1 MRYALR
7 RATIVDRRICR
18 ARNSFLSPR
27 LGIVAKFFVPV
38 FKCVSLCGAW
48 WGDRIFMLRLV
59 LLLIVVALVLVG
71 PQLWTRR
78 VFAKHS
84 APRPDYPGTGGELAR
99 HLLNRFDLQHITVE
113 PTETGDHYDPVTK
126 AVRLT
131 PAIFDGKSLTA
142 ITIAAHEVGHAIQD
156 HLGYQPLAERTKLV
170 RIAQGAEKVG
180 AVLMMGI
187 PVAAAVARTPVAS
200 VVVMTA
206 GMATMGISTLVH
218 LVTLPVEWD
227 ASFRRA
233 LPVLRQGQYLTP
245 EDEQGARSILTAAA
259 LTYVAA
265 SLASLLNLWRWIAFL
280 RR

>member
-1 MRYALR
+1 MIRLALLVI
-7 RATIVDRRICR
+7 IV
-18 ARNSFLSPR
+18 
-27 LGIVAKFFVPV
+27 G
-38 FKCVSLCGAW
+38 
-48 WGDRIFMLRLV
+48 LV
-59 LLLIVVALVLVG
+59 ILG

-84 APRPDYPGTGGELAR
+84 TPRPDYPGTGAELAR
-99 HLLNRFDLQHITVE
+99 HLLNRFDLPHITVE
-113 PTETGDHYDPVTK
+113 PTEKGDHYDPVGK

-156 HLGYQPLAERTKLV
+156 HLGYQPLAERTRLV
-170 RIAQGAEKVG
+170 RVAQKAEKVG

-187 PVAAAVARTPVAS
+187 PIAAVVARTPVAS
-200 VVVMTA
+200 VVVMMA

-218 LVTLPVEWD
+218 LITLPVEWD

-245 EDEQGARSILTAAA
+245 DDEQGARSILTAAA

-265 SLASLLNLWRWIAFL
+265 SLASLLNLWRWIGFL

>member
-1 MRYALR
+1 M
-7 RATIVDRRICR
+7 V
-18 ARNSFLSPR
+18 R
-27 LGIVAKFFVPV
+27 LI
-38 FKCVSLCGAW
+38 
-48 WGDRIFMLRLV
+48 
-59 LLLIVVALVLVG
+59 LLLILVGLVIFG

-84 APRPDYPGTGGELAR
+84 TPRPDYPGTGGELAR
-99 HLLNRFDLQHITVE
+99 HLLNRFDLQHIKVE
-113 PTETGDHYDPVTK
+113 PTEKGDHYDPLSK

-142 ITIAAHEVGHAIQD
+142 ITVAAHEVGHAIQD
-156 HLGYQPLAERTKLV
+156 HQGYQPLAERTKLV
-170 RIAQGAEKVG
+170 KVAQGAEKVG

-187 PVAAAVARTPVAS
+187 PIAAAVARSPVAS
-200 VVVMTA
+200 VVVMLA

-233 LPVLRQGQYLTP
+233 LPVLRQGQYLAP
-245 EDEQGARSILTAAA
+245 DDERGARSILTAAA